1 MRQAVCAVITNEL
14 GEILTVSRKDNPSD
28 KNLPG
33 GKVDENETLEEA
45 LIREIKEETGLS
57 IISESIKKVFT
68 DLDGEF
74 EVTTFICQTF
84 GEIKTSETGI
94 VEFIN
99 WDKLLTTTNSFYDY
113 NLNLYRSLTWN
124 LHLN

>member
-1 MRQAVCAVITNEL
+1 MKQAVCAVITNEL
-14 GEILTVSRKDNPSD
+14 GEILTVTRKDNPSD

-57 IISESIKKVFT
+57 IIPESIKKVFT

-74 EVTTFICQTF
+74 EVTTFMCQTF

-113 NLNLYRSLTWN
+113 NLNLYRSLNWN
-124 LHLN
+124 FHLN